1 MTEFK
6 RAFSLVW
13 DHFTLVT
20 PNKVQCSLC
29 SQRLSFNKNTS
40 AMLRHLRS
48 RHPSEA
54 WYSNSTSGA
63 HSSTSNSTSGV
74 HSTFSNSIISSAGVH
89 SSFSGTS
96 GLNSIFTNS
105 AAAGHHIQVRTT
117 RQEDLDDALV
127 NMLVKDTQPFSV
139 VEEEGFAAFVQ
150 KLDPSYNLPNKQALK
165 KMVGSRC
172 EFINDNVV
180 SQMVISDFVSL
191 TSDMWTSIDKHSYIS
206 VTGHLVAENAQLS
219 TFLLGI
225 SKLPENHKVIHIEEA
240 KNQLVASW
248 GLHSRVAAFVTETS
262 DNMVATVQ
270 KLGILQLPSFAHVL
284 NLVIKRSMEATLELQ
299 DIRSQARA
307 IVGFFK
313 SNQNAEMRL
322 AEVQG
327 QLGRPEQKLIQEVDS
342 RWNSSF
348 SMLERVFD
356 QRESVAAAL
365 STLDTDI
372 IPLGSADYEVI
383 HQCLGVLGSFNQA
396 TAELAS
402 EKRVSASKVIP
413 LVRMLKITLEKKH
426 GAIIHPTATQL
437 VSNLQR
443 ELQTSCSMV
452 ETEPILALSALL
464 DPRFKMLAFGNQ
476 GYAQEAVKLL
486 TSECASLIRIN
497 PDKDDTLPPSTT
509 GSTTPSPTS
518 PHTTSRA
525 METASV
531 SMATSLS
538 KSHDGGLWEMFDSKV
553 GETQSVQSS
562 TADAAVEVQHYL
574 SDPYL
579 NRVEN
584 PMHYWEKH
592 SKVYPHLF
600 QLARKYLSV
609 PASSVPCERIF
620 TKAGDVFNKKRSC
633 LSMKAAEQIMLLNK
647 GLV

>member
-20 PNKVQCSLC
+20 PNKVQCALC

-63 HSSTSNSTSGV
+63 RTSNSTSGV
-74 HSTFSNSIISSAGVH
+74 HSTFSNSIIIGSGVH
-89 SSFSGTS
+89 SSFSGTT
-96 GLNSIFTNS
+96 GLNSMFTNS

-117 RQEDLDDALV
+117 RQEDLDDAQV

-139 VEEEGFAAFVQ
+139 VEKEGFTAFVQ
-150 KLDPSYNLPNKQALK
+150 KLCPSSNLPNKQALK

-180 SQMVISDFVSL
+180 SQMVISDFFSL

-248 GLHSRVAAFVTETS
+248 GLHSRVAAFVTENS
-262 DNMVATVQ
+262 ENMVATVQ

-299 DIRSQARA
+299 DIHSQA
-307 IVGFFK
+307 IVSFFK

-383 HQCLGVLGSFNQA
+383 HQCLGVLGSFNQV

-426 GAIIHPTATQL
+426 GAIIHSTATQL
-437 VSNLQR
+437 ASNLKR
-443 ELQTSCSMV
+443 ELKTSCSMV

-464 DPRFKMLAFGNQ
+464 DPRFKMLAFWNQ
-476 GYAQEAVKLL
+476 GYAQQAVKLL

-497 PDKDDTLPPSTT
+497 PDKDDILPPSTT
-509 GSTTPSPTS
+509 RSTTPSVTS
-518 PHTTSRA
+518 PPPGQWKQLPSPWQHLHLSPTMGVCGRCLTVKCVRHRASRAARRMQRWRYNTTSVTR
-525 METASV
+525 T
-531 SMATSLS
+531 
-538 KSHDGGLWEMFDSKV
+538 
-553 GETQSVQSS
+553 
-562 TADAAVEVQHYL
+562 
-574 SDPYL
+574 
-579 NRVEN
+579 
-584 PMHYWEKH
+584 
-592 SKVYPHLF
+592 
-600 QLARKYLSV
+600 
-609 PASSVPCERIF
+609 
-620 TKAGDVFNKKRSC
+620 
-633 LSMKAAEQIMLLNK
+633 
-647 GLV
+647 

>member
-1 MTEFK
+1 MTEIK
-6 RAFSLVW
+6 RAFSMVW
-13 DHFTLVT
+13 DHFSLVT

-63 HSSTSNSTSGV
+63 HANISSSTSGA
-74 HSTFSNSIISSAGVH
+74 HSSFSSSIISSAGVH
-89 SSFSGTS
+89 SSFSGTA
-96 GLNSIFTNS
+96 GLNSMFTNS
-105 AAAGHHIQVRTT
+105 TAAGHHIQVRTT

-127 NMLVKDTQPFSV
+127 NMLVKDTHPFSV
-139 VEEEGFAAFVQ
+139 VEEEGFAAFIQ

-165 KMVGSRC
+165 KMVESRC
-172 EFINDNVV
+172 DIINHNIM
-180 SQMVISDFVSL
+180 SQIEISNFVSL
-191 TSDMWTSIDKHSYIS
+191 TSDMWTSIDKDSYIS
-206 VTGHLVAENAQLS
+206 VTGHLIAENAQLS

-225 SKLPENHKVIHIEEA
+225 SKLPENHKAIHIEEA

-248 GLHSRVAAFVTETS
+248 GLHSRVAAFVTETGG
-262 DNMVATVQ
+262 NMVGTVQ

-284 NLVIKRSMEATLELQ
+284 NLVIRRSIDATSELQ
-299 DIRSQARA
+299 EIRSQARA
-307 IVGFFK
+307 IVAFFK
-313 SNQNAEMRL
+313 LNQNAEMRL

-327 QLGRPEQKLIQEVDS
+327 QLGRTGQKLIQEVDS

-348 SMLERVFD
+348 SMLECLFD

-383 HQCLGVLGSFNQA
+383 HQCLGVLGPFNQA
-396 TAELAS
+396 TAELSS

-413 LVRMLKITLEKKH
+413 LIRMLKITLEKKH
-426 GAIIHPTATQL
+426 SAATHPAAMQL
-437 VSNLQR
+437 SSSLQR
-443 ELQTSCSMV
+443 ELQASCNVV
-452 ETEPILALSALL
+452 ETEPVLALSALL
-464 DPRFKMLAFGNQ
+464 DPRFKMLAFGNL

-486 TSECASLIRIN
+486 TSECASLIRSN
-497 PDKDDTLPPSTT
+497 PDNIDTLPPPAA
-509 GSTTPSPTS
+509 GS
-518 PHTTSRA
+518 
-525 METASV
+525 
-531 SMATSLS
+531 ATSSPSSPQTAPWVMDTAPLSAEASPS
-538 KSHDGGLWEMFDSKV
+538 KSQDGGLWEIFDSKV

-562 TADAAVEVQHYL
+562 TADAAVEVQRYL

-579 NRVEN
+579 NRAEN

-633 LSMKAAEQIMLLNK
+633 LSMKAVEQIMLLNN